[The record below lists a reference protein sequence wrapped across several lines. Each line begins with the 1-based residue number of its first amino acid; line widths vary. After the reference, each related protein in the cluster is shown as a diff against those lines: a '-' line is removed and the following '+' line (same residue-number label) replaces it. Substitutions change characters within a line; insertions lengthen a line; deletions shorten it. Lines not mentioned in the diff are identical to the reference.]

1 MRFERPIPGQS
12 LTTPEKSSPYEKPP
26 EISNALDALDVHID
40 RLNNTDVIEGITNML
55 ESDIDV
61 VTAVEGILRSAVL
74 QGIHSLDISI
84 LIAPHI
90 HEYIKG
96 QAEVL
101 KLDYDEGFEDIEA
114 SNRLKDR
121 AVGERIMKD
130 INLEMATPTDDLEQ
144 ATPEVM
150 GEAESPAPVVEEEP
164 SQGLM
169 ARRTA

>member
-26 EISNALDALDVHID
+26 EISNTLDALDVHID
-40 RLNNTDVIEGITNML
+40 RLNNTDVMEGITNIL
-55 ESDIDV
+55 ESNIDV
-61 VTAVEGILRSAVL
+61 VTVVEGILRSAVL
-74 QGIHSLDISI
+74 EGIHSLDVSI

-114 SNRLKDR
+114 SNKIKDR
-121 AVGERIMKD
+121 AVGERIMKN

-150 GEAESPAPVVEEEP
+150 QEVESPAPVEEEAP
-164 SQGLM
+164 QGLM

>member
-1 MRFERPIPGQS
+1 MQYERPIPGQS

-40 RLNNTDVIEGITNML
+40 RLNNTEVMEGITNML

-74 QGIHSLDISI
+74 EGIHSLDVSI

-101 KLDYDEGFEDIEA
+101 KLDYDEGFKDIEA

-121 AVGERIMKD
+121 AVGERIMRN
-130 INLEMATPTDDLEQ
+130 INLEIATPTDDLEQ

-150 GEAESPAPVVEEEP
+150 GEAESPEPVEEEAP
-164 SQGLM
+164 QGLM

>member
-1 MRFERPIPGQS
+1 MQYERPIPGQS

-40 RLNNTDVIEGITNML
+40 
-55 ESDIDV
+55 S
-61 VTAVEGILRSAVL
+61 
-74 QGIHSLDISI
+74 IHSLDVSI

-121 AVGERIMKD
+121 AVGERIMRN
-130 INLEMATPTDDLEQ
+130 INLEIATPTDDLEQ

-150 GEAESPAPVVEEEP
+150 GEAESPAPVEEEEAP
-164 SQGLM
+164 QGLM

>member
-1 MRFERPIPGQS
+1 MRFESPIPGQS

-40 RLNNTDVIEGITNML
+40 RLNNTDVMEGITNML
-55 ESDIDV
+55 ESNIDV

-74 QGIHSLDISI
+74 EGIHSLDVSI

-114 SNRLKDR
+114 SNKIKDR
-121 AVGERIMKD
+121 AVGERIMKN
-130 INLEMATPTDDLEQ
+130 INLEMATPTDNLEQ

-150 GEAESPAPVVEEEP
+150 EEVESPTPVEEEAP
-164 SQGLM
+164 QGLM
-169 ARRTA
+169 VRRTA

>member
-40 RLNNTDVIEGITNML
+40 RLNNTDVMEGITNIL
-55 ESDIDV
+55 ESNIDV
-61 VTAVEGILRSAVL
+61 VTVVEGILRSAVL
-74 QGIHSLDISI
+74 EGIHSLDVSI

-114 SNRLKDR
+114 SNKIKDR
-121 AVGERIMKD
+121 AVGERIMKN
-130 INLEMATPTDDLEQ
+130 INLEMAAPTDDLEQ

-150 GEAESPAPVVEEEP
+150 EEVESPAPVEEEAP
-164 SQGLM
+164 QGLM

>member
-40 RLNNTDVIEGITNML
+40 RLNNTEVMEGITNML
-55 ESDIDV
+55 ESNVDV

-101 KLDYDEGFEDIEA
+101 KLNYDEDFEDIEA
-114 SNRLKDR
+114 SNRLRDR
-121 AVGERIMKD
+121 AVGERIMRD
-130 INLEMATPTDDLEQ
+130 INLEIAPSTDDLEQ

-150 GEAESPAPVVEEEP
+150 GEAESPAPVEEEAP
-164 SQGLM
+164 QGLM

>member
-40 RLNNTDVIEGITNML
+40 RLNNTDVMEGITNML
-55 ESDIDV
+55 ESNIDV

-74 QGIHSLDISI
+74 EGIHSLDVSI

-114 SNRLKDR
+114 SNKIKDR
-121 AVGERIMKD
+121 AVGERIMKN

-144 ATPEVM
+144 ATREVM
-150 GEAESPAPVVEEEP
+150 EEVESPTPVEEEAP
-164 SQGLM
+164 QGLM

>member
-40 RLNNTDVIEGITNML
+40 RLNNTDVMEGITNML
-55 ESDIDV
+55 ESNIDV

-74 QGIHSLDISI
+74 EGIHSLDVSI

-114 SNRLKDR
+114 SNKIKDR
-121 AVGERIMKD
+121 AVGERIMKN
-130 INLEMATPTDDLEQ
+130 INLEMAAPTDDLEQ

-150 GEAESPAPVVEEEP
+150 EEVESPAPVEEEAP
-164 SQGLM
+164 QGLM

>member
-1 MRFERPIPGQS
+1 MQFERPIPGQS
-12 LTTPEKSSPYEKPP
+12 LATSEKSSPYEKPP
-26 EISNALDALDVHID
+26 EISNALDALDVHLD
-40 RLNNTDVIEGITNML
+40 RLNNTEIMEGITNML

-74 QGIHSLDISI
+74 EGIHSLDISI

-101 KLDYDEGFEDIEA
+101 KLDYDEGFEDVEA

-121 AVGERIMKD
+121 AVGERIMRS

-150 GEAESPAPVVEEEP
+150 GEAESPAPVEEEP
-164 SQGLM
+164 PQGLM
-169 ARRTA
+169 ARRIA

>member
-1 MRFERPIPGQS
+1 
-12 LTTPEKSSPYEKPP
+12 
-26 EISNALDALDVHID
+26 
-40 RLNNTDVIEGITNML
+40 ML
-55 ESDIDV
+55 ESNIDV
-61 VTAVEGILRSAVL
+61 VTVVEGILRSAVL
-74 QGIHSLDISI
+74 EGIHSLDVSI

-114 SNRLKDR
+114 SNKIKDR
-121 AVGERIMKD
+121 AVGERIMKN

-150 GEAESPAPVVEEEP
+150 QEVESPAPVEEEAP
-164 SQGLM
+164 QGLM